1 MGKQSGK
8 DQSGR
13 GGGGRDQSGKGGG
26 GSVRRHLL
34 VLALPI
40 VAENLLQTLLGTVD
54 TYFAGS
60 ISDDAI
66 AGVGVTGIVM
76 NVLVAFFVA
85 VGTASVALASR
96 RHGAGDDEGV
106 KRVVA
111 SSALLA
117 LCLGAAVG
125 LLCGLF
131 AEPLIATTGLEGRAA
146 EAALPYFV
154 AVSVP
159 SVFLSLQMVASS
171 CMRALEDTRTPL
183 LVSGAANLV
192 NIVLNAAA
200 MAAGLGLLGLGLA
213 TSVSRGAAAAALV
226 AILVRRGWLAPSWGS
241 VSLQD
246 VRALVRIG
254 APAGAEKVAQR
265 AGQFAYTALIVSLGT
280 SSYAAH
286 SIAGSI
292 EGYLYIPAM
301 GFGLAAATA
310 VGVALGEGDAA
321 KARSE
326 TWLLWRMTTAS
337 MVAAAAVLFAFAP
350 QLASLFSS
358 TPEVQEQAA
367 LVLRLIALFQPF
379 AALVQVVGSA
389 LQGAG
394 DTKFPLYATLLGI
407 WAIRLGAGAVLSV
420 GLGLGLLGVW
430 CAYALDLVVRGC
442 ILARRFSR
450 GAWATLKL

>member
-1 MGKQSGK
+1 MLRMTLSIPSSVKTPRGACRVAQKQRA
-8 DQSGR
+8 DLF
-13 GGGGRDQSGKGGG
+13 
-26 GSVRRHLL
+26 VVLL
-34 VLALPI
+34 DMVEH
-40 VAENLLQTLLGTVD
+40 VHQ
-54 TYFAGS
+54 
-60 ISDDAI
+60 
-66 AGVGVTGIVM
+66 GVGAGVTGIVM
-76 NVLVAFFVA
+76 NVLAAFFVA

-131 AEPLIATTGLEGRAA
+131 AEPLIAATGLEGRAA

-159 SVFLSLQMVASS
+159 SVFLSLQMAASS

-183 LVSGAANLV
+183 LVSGAANLA

-213 TSVSRGAAAAALV
+213 TSVSRGAAA
-226 AILVRRGWLAPSWGS
+226 
-241 VSLQD
+241 
-246 VRALVRIG
+246 
-254 APAGAEKVAQR
+254 
-265 AGQFAYTALIVSLGT
+265 
-280 SSYAAH
+280 
-286 SIAGSI
+286 
-292 EGYLYIPAM
+292 
-301 GFGLAAATA
+301 
-310 VGVALGEGDAA
+310 
-321 KARSE
+321 
-326 TWLLWRMTTAS
+326 
-337 MVAAAAVLFAFAP
+337 
-350 QLASLFSS
+350 
-358 TPEVQEQAA
+358 AA

-394 DTKFPLYATLLGI
+394 DTKFPLYATILGI